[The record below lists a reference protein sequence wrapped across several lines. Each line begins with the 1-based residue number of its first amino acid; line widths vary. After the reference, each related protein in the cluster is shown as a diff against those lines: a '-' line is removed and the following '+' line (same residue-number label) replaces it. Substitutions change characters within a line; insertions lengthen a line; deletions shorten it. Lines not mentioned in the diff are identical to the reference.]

1 MRASHGDVR
10 LPQPRGPGACRVA
23 RLRLASSLQSSSGMH
38 VLRTS
43 LVAAITAILC
53 VASAAADGER
63 RPPPPREPPPA
74 AIDACAGAASGDACS
89 FDTPRGDELSGTCRL
104 VGPDDDQILA
114 CVPKGHRPPRLTS
127 DQ

>member
-1 MRASHGDVR
+1 VQLWQLQRHRAR
-10 LPQPRGPGACRVA
+10 RVA
-23 RLRLASSLQSSSGMH
+23 RLRLAPSLQSSSGMH
-38 VLRTS
+38 VIRTS
-43 LVAAITAILC
+43 LVAAIAAILC
-53 VASAAADGER
+53 VATAAADSER

-114 CVPKGHRPPRLTS
+114 CVPKGHRPPPP
-127 DQ
+127 DQD